1 MRKGITPVIAIV
13 LLMLITLSIVGF
25 AYVWFNQTA
34 GDIGS
39 AVTNTTESELAK
51 MNKKIRIESCGV
63 SANTVTIRNTG
74 SQSVDLDSEVS
85 YTINGASASPSS
97 GCTGSLS
104 ANAVDTCTFASVS
117 DGDVVMVSAPGG
129 TNTYTC

>member
-1 MRKGITPVIAIV
+1 MRKGITPVIAVV

-25 AYVWFNQTA
+25 AYVWFNQTTS
-34 GDIGS
+34 DIGS
-39 AVTNTTESELAK
+39 SVTNTTESELAK

-74 SQSVDLDSEVS
+74 SQSVDLDSELS
-85 YTINGASASPSS
+85 YTINGASASPS

-129 TNTYTC
+129 THTYTC